1 MKYIAIMGLGTIG
14 RGVYELLKE
23 NRREIA
29 ERLGEE
35 ISVKRILDLRDFP
48 EEEIQ
53 RLVTHDVADIIED
66 PEISVVVETM
76 GGVEPAF
83 SFEIKALNA
92 GKHVCTSNKEL
103 VESKGPELFA
113 AARKNSVN
121 FFFEASV
128 GGGIPIIRA
137 LTGSLTAEHVCR
149 VSGILNGTTNYIL
162 SSMTNEGG
170 TYEEA
175 LNKAMQ
181 LGYAERNPAAD
192 VEGFDAGRK
201 LAILASIITG
211 KRVCFEDISIE
222 GITGI
227 TREDI
232 RYSKELGYNIKLVAE
247 ASFDGGAV
255 TALVSPRMVRPE
267 SALHPINGVQNG
279 VVVRGNMVGKV
290 LFSGEGAG
298 AHATASA
305 VTADIIEALRRP
317 TETVYPGWSAE
328 KADIRDVS
336 GSRYRYFVRA
346 VGYNQEDYDNALR
359 IFGGGSIINAHIQ
372 AEFGLV
378 TPEMTE
384 DEFHKKSGELIGFI
398 KSIRIK

>member
-14 RGVYELLKE
+14 RGVYDLLKE

-35 ISVKRILDLRDFP
+35 IFVKRILDLRDFP

-53 RLVTHDVADIIED
+53 RLVTHDVADIIGD

-83 SFEIKALNA
+83 SFEISALKA

-103 VESKGPELFA
+103 VENKGPELFA
-113 AARKNSVN
+113 AARENKVN

-137 LTGSLTAEHVCR
+137 LTGSLTAERVGR

-211 KRVCFEDISIE
+211 RRVCFGEISIE

-232 RYSKELGYNIKLVAE
+232 RYSKELGYSIKLIAE
-247 ASFDGGAV
+247 ASFEDGAV
-255 TALVSPRMVRPE
+255 TALVAPRMVRPE

-279 VVVRGNMVGKV
+279 IVVCGNMVGKV

-298 AHATASA
+298 AYATASA
-305 VTADIIEALRRP
+305 VSADVIEALRRC
-317 TETVYPGWSAE
+317 TETVYSGWSSE

-336 GSRYRYFVRA
+336 GSRYRFFVRA
-346 VGYNQEDYDNALR
+346 VGYNQEDYDNALS

-384 DEFHKKSGELIGFI
+384 EEFHKKSGELIGFI